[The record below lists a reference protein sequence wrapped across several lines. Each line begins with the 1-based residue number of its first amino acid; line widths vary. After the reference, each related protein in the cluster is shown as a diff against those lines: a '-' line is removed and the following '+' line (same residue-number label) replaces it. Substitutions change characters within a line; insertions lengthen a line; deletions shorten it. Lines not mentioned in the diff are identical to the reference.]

1 MPLAGFEMY
10 GIDLNADDFSNLPNK
25 ANLFKLHQQATPI
38 YTDLLN
44 ETIND
49 TQIRKRKYDSL
60 ETKEKILNTPK
71 KTQYEPS
78 ESTEEENFDKLMVIA
93 EANKSAKARRK
104 LEKKFC

>member
-10 GIDLNADDFSNLPNK
+10 RIDLNADDFSNLPNK

-44 ETIND
+44 ETIN
-49 TQIRKRKYDSL
+49 
-60 ETKEKILNTPK
+60 
-71 KTQYEPS
+71 EPS
-78 ESTEEENFDKLMVIA
+78 ESTEEEDFDKLMVIA
-93 EANKSAKARRK
+93 EANESAKARRK